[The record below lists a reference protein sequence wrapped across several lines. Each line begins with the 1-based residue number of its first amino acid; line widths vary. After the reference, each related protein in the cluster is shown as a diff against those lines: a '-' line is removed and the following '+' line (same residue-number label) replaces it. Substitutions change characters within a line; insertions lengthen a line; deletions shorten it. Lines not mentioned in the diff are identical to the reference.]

1 MPYVQLRIAAAQPV
15 PAARL
20 GAETTRLMAEVM
32 GKRREVTVV
41 EVVATTSAWFVAGA
55 PVAGPAAYA
64 DIKITRGSNSE
75 AEKARLLADFQR
87 MLTEEL
93 GPLSAPAYVV
103 IHEIPGTDWGY
114 DGQPQASRMAA
125 KR

>member
-1 MPYVQLRIAAAQPV
+1 MPYVQLRIAAAQPF

-20 GAETTRLMAEVM
+20 GAEATRLMAEVM

-41 EVVATTSAWFVAGA
+41 EVVATDSAWFVAGA
-55 PVAGPAAYA
+55 PVSGPAAYA
-64 DIKITRGSNSE
+64 DIKITRGSNGE

-114 DGQPQASRMAA
+114 DGRAQASRLAA